1 MIPINNNDDTICA
14 MATAPGGPIA
24 IIRVSGADAVGVC
37 TPLWTGLNG
46 LTIDKQPP
54 RYMALGTFHSADGVI
69 DPSCIAVKMVAPHSY
84 TGENVVEFHCHGGA
98 VCARAVLRTILSA
111 GARMAEPGEFSKRA
125 FLNGRIDLTQ
135 AEAVSDMITAG
146 SDTALKLAG
155 MQLQGAIGRK
165 IAELE
170 DALNALRAEIESRMD
185 FPEEDLD
192 WRPKNEMCGKLKE
205 IAEELDRLAATRDA
219 GELLRS
225 GASLVIAGPPNVG
238 KSSLLNRMLG
248 RDRAIVSDIPGTTR
262 DTVEASVQING
273 IPFHLIDTAGIRS
286 DNGDAI
292 ELAGMERSRE
302 AAAIADLVL
311 WVTDASKPLSR
322 QEWPNWDI
330 HGKLLRVA
338 NKADLLEC
346 AIPQDGS
353 LLVSAK
359 DGSGMQK
366 LYDAME
372 AAVLNGHRE
381 TDDIAVSARH
391 ADLLSHAADS
401 VKEAI
406 PLCETETW
414 ELCAVPLNQA
424 IFALG
429 QISGKT
435 ALPDVL
441 DDIFSKFCIGK

>member
-1 MIPINNNDDTICA
+1 MSTTVYTEDTICA
-14 MATAPGGPIA
+14 MATAPGGAIA
-24 IIRVSGADAVGVC
+24 IIRVSGADAFLIC
-37 TPLWTGLNG
+37 SSLWTGLNG
-46 LTIDKQPP
+46 STIDKQPP
-54 RYMALGTFHSADGVI
+54 RYMALGSFHSGDDII
-69 DPSCIAVKMVAPHSY
+69 DPSCIAVKMIAPHSY

-98 VCARAVLRTILSA
+98 ICAREVLRTILST
-111 GARMAEPGEFSKRA
+111 GARLAEPGEFSKRA
-125 FLNGRIDLTQ
+125 FLNGRMDLTQ
-135 AEAVSDMITAG
+135 AEAVSDMISAG
-146 SDTALKLAG
+146 SDAALKLAG
-155 MQLQGAIGRK
+155 RQLQGAIGRK
-165 IAELE
+165 ISEIE
-170 DALNALRAEIESRMD
+170 DTLNSLRAEIESRMD

-192 WRPKNEMCGKLKE
+192 WCPKDEMCGTLKE
-205 IAEELDRLAATRDA
+205 IAKELDRLAATRDT
-219 GELLRS
+219 GELMRG

-262 DTVEASVQING
+262 DTVEAAVQING

-286 DNGDAI
+286 DNNDTI
-292 ELAGMERSRE
+292 EIAGMERSKA

-311 WVTDASKPLSR
+311 WVTDASKPSLG

-330 HGKLLRVA
+330 SGKLLHVA
-338 NKADLLEC
+338 NKADLLKC
-346 AIPQDGS
+346 AVMQNGA

-359 DGSGMQK
+359 DGRGLQE

-372 AAVLNGHRE
+372 NAVLNGHHE

-391 ADLLSHAADS
+391 ADLLSQASDA
-401 VKEAI
+401 VKNAI

-414 ELCAVPLNQA
+414 ELCAVPLRQA

>member
-1 MIPINNNDDTICA
+1 MIPVNNNDDTICA
-14 MATAPGGPIA
+14 MATAPGGAIA
-24 IIRVSGADAVGVC
+24 IIRVSGADAVRLC

-46 LTIDKQPP
+46 TSIDKQPP
-54 RYMALGTFHSADGVI
+54 RYMALGVFRSNDGTI
-69 DPSCIAVKMVAPHSY
+69 DPSCIAVRMAAPHSY
-84 TGENVVEFHCHGGA
+84 TGEDVVEFHCHGGA
-98 VCARAVLRTILSA
+98 VCARAVLRAILST

-125 FLNGRIDLTQ
+125 FLNGRMDLTQ
-135 AEAVSDMITAG
+135 AEAVSDMISAG
-146 SDTALKLAG
+146 SDAALKLAG
-155 MQLQGAIGRK
+155 RQLQGAIGRK

-170 DALNALRAEIESRMD
+170 DSLNALRAEIESRLD

-192 WRPKNEMCGKLKE
+192 WRPTDEMCGKLKE
-205 IAEELDRLAATRDA
+205 IAKELDRLAATRDA
-219 GELLRS
+219 GELMRG

-286 DNGDAI
+286 DNGDSI

-311 WVTDASKPLSR
+311 WVTDASKPTTG
-322 QEWPNWDI
+322 QEWPKWEI

-338 NKADLLEC
+338 NKADLMEG
-346 AIPQDGS
+346 AARQDS
-353 LLVSAK
+353 ALLVSAK
-359 DGSGMQK
+359 DGSGLHE
-366 LYDAME
+366 LYNAME
-372 AAVLNGHRE
+372 QAVLNGHRE

-391 ADLLSHAADS
+391 ADLLSQAADA

-406 PLCETETW
+406 PLCENETW
-414 ELCAVPLNQA
+414 ELCAVPLGQA

-435 ALPDVL
+435 AMPDVL

>member
-1 MIPINNNDDTICA
+1 MSDYTDDTICA
-14 MATAPGGPIA
+14 MATAPGGAIA
-24 IIRVSGADAVGVC
+24 IIRVSGADTFHIC
-37 TPLWTGLNG
+37 SPLWTALNG
-46 LTIDKQPP
+46 STIDKQPP
-54 RYMALGTFHSADGVI
+54 RYMALGEFHSGDGVI

-125 FLNGRIDLTQ
+125 FLNGRMDLTQ
-135 AEAVSDMITAG
+135 AEAVSDMISAG
-146 SDTALKLAG
+146 SDAALKLAG
-155 MQLQGAIGRK
+155 RQLQGAIGRK
-165 IAELE
+165 ISELE
-170 DALNALRAEIESRMD
+170 DSLNAIRAEIESRMD

-192 WRPKNEMCGKLKE
+192 WRPKDDLLATMQS
-205 IAEELDRLAATRDA
+205 AVSELERLAVTRDA
-219 GELLRS
+219 GELMRG

-286 DNGDAI
+286 DNGDTI
-292 ELAGMERSRE
+292 ELAGMERSKE
-302 AAAIADLVL
+302 AAANADLVL
-311 WVTDASKPLSR
+311 WVTDASKPLSG

-330 HGKLLRVA
+330 HGKLLHVA
-338 NKADLLEC
+338 NKADLLKNTV
-346 AIPQDGS
+346 PQDS
-353 LLVSAK
+353 AIFVSAK
-359 DGSGMQK
+359 DGCGLQT

-372 AAVLNGHRE
+372 NAVLNGHRE

-391 ADLLSHAADS
+391 ADLLSHASEA
-401 VKEAI
+401 VKNAI

-414 ELCAVPLNQA
+414 ELCAVPLGQA

>member
-14 MATAPGGPIA
+14 MATAPGGAIA
-24 IIRVSGADAVGVC
+24 IIRVSGTDAFRLC

-46 LTIDKQPP
+46 VSIDRQPP
-54 RYMALGTFHSADGVI
+54 RYMALGVFRSNEGII
-69 DPSCIAVKMVAPHSY
+69 DPSCIAVRMVAPHSY
-84 TGENVVEFHCHGGA
+84 TGEDVVEFHCHGGA

-125 FLNGRIDLTQ
+125 FLNGRMDLTQ
-135 AEAVSDMITAG
+135 AEAVSDMISAG
-146 SDTALKLAG
+146 SDDALKLAG

-170 DALNALRAEIESRMD
+170 DSLNALRAEIESRLD

-192 WRPKNEMCGKLKE
+192 WRTKDDLL
-205 IAEELDRLAATRDA
+205 ATLQSAVSELERLAATRDA
-219 GELLRS
+219 GELLRG

-286 DNGDAI
+286 DNGDTI
-292 ELAGMERSRE
+292 ELAGMERSKE

-311 WVTDASKPLSR
+311 WVTDASKPLSG
-322 QEWPNWDI
+322 QEWPEWDI

-338 NKADLLEC
+338 NKSDLLKC
-346 AIPQDGS
+346 AVQQYGV
-353 LLVSAK
+353 LLVSAM
-359 DGSGMQK
+359 DGSGMNE

-391 ADLLSHAADS
+391 AALLSQAADS
-401 VKEAI
+401 VKAAI
-406 PLCETETW
+406 PLCENETW
-414 ELCAVPLNQA
+414 ELCAVPLGQA
-424 IFALG
+424 IFSLG

-435 ALPDVL
+435 AMPDVL

>member
-1 MIPINNNDDTICA
+1 MIPINNSDDTICA
-14 MATAPGGPIA
+14 MATAPGGAIA
-24 IIRVSGADAVGVC
+24 IIRVSGADAIGAC

-46 LTIDKQPP
+46 LSIDKQPP
-54 RYMALGTFHSADGVI
+54 RYMALGSFHSGEDII

-98 VCARAVLRTILSA
+98 VCARAVLRAILSA

-125 FLNGRIDLTQ
+125 FLNGRMDLTQ
-135 AEAVSDMITAG
+135 AEAVSDMISAG
-146 SDTALKLAG
+146 SDAALKLAG
-155 MQLQGAIGRK
+155 RQLQGAIGRK
-165 IAELE
+165 ISELE
-170 DALNALRAEIESRMD
+170 DSLNAIRAEIESRMD

-192 WRPKNEMCGKLKE
+192 WRSKDEMCGNLVE
-205 IAEELDRLAATRDA
+205 IAKELDLLAATRDA
-219 GELLRS
+219 GELMRG
-225 GASLVIAGPPNVG
+225 GASLVIGGPPNVG

-273 IPFHLIDTAGIRS
+273 IPFHLIDTAGIRT
-286 DNGDAI
+286 DNNDTI

-311 WVTDASKPLSR
+311 WVTDASKPSVG
-322 QEWPNWDI
+322 QEWPKWNI

-338 NKADLLEC
+338 NKADLLPC
-346 AIPQDGS
+346 AVPQDGA
-353 LLVSAK
+353 LFVSAK
-359 DGSGMQK
+359 DGRGMQE

-372 AAVLNGHRE
+372 NAVLNGHRE

-391 ADLLSHAADS
+391 ADLLSQAS
-401 VKEAI
+401 VAVKDAI

-414 ELCAVPLNQA
+414 ELCAVPLSQA

>member
-1 MIPINNNDDTICA
+1 MIPIYYSEDTICA
-14 MATAPGGPIA
+14 MATAPGGAIA
-24 IIRVSGADAVGVC
+24 IIRVSGADAVGLC

-54 RYMALGTFHSADGVI
+54 RYMTLGEFHSADGII

-84 TGENVVEFHCHGGA
+84 TGENVVEFQCHGGA
-98 VCARAVLRTILSA
+98 VCARAVLRAILSA
-111 GARMAEPGEFSKRA
+111 GARLAEPGEFSKRA
-125 FLNGRIDLTQ
+125 FLNGRMDLTQ
-135 AEAVSDMITAG
+135 AEAISDMITAG

-192 WRPKNEMCGKLKE
+192 WRPKDDLL
-205 IAEELDRLAATRDA
+205 ATLQSTADELDRLAATRDA
-219 GELLRS
+219 GELLRG

-286 DNGDAI
+286 DNGDSI
-292 ELAGMERSRE
+292 ELAGMERSKE

-311 WVTDASKPLSR
+311 WVTDASKPLSG

-330 HGKLLRVA
+330 SGKLLHVA
-338 NKADLLEC
+338 NKADLLKS
-346 AIPQDGS
+346 AVPQDGA
-353 LLVSAK
+353 LLISAME
-359 DGSGMQK
+359 GSGMQE

-391 ADLLSHAADS
+391 ADLLSQAATS
-401 VKEAI
+401 VREAI

-414 ELCAVPLNQA
+414 ELCTVPLSQA
-424 IFALG
+424 IFSLG

-441 DDIFSKFCIGK
+441 DNIFSKFCIGK